1 MKTNT
6 LLLTLLTIFSLLF
19 FSCSTPKSLVK
30 LEPTQ
35 DATKWL
41 YGQEFARDSVA
52 GIIYEAGFDQIVEPN
67 YLFDFDITN
76 RSNLEILIDPQ
87 NFYYIPLNDSLQPI
101 ANEFYYALD
110 PEKEILDIEKRLSI
124 TEARRKSSIALSIVG
139 LGVDIATAAI
149 TATDHNPHNDYIR
162 TDMFNTVQIGNVAN
176 EFEAADLTELRDSW
190 SQSTIRKTTLEPG
203 FSMKGKVFFPFF
215 PKAKYLQF
223 VLPVDDQ
230 QVQILFQ
237 QNYIPVRERNKK

>member
-1 MKTNT
+1 MKTKI
-6 LLLTLLTIFSLLF
+6 LLLTLFTISSLLF

-35 DATKWL
+35 EATKWL

-52 GIIYEAGFDQIVEPN
+52 GIIYEVGFDQIVETN

-87 NFYYIPLNDSLQPI
+87 NFYYIPLNDSLQPL
-101 ANEFYYALD
+101 ADEYFYALD
-110 PEKEILDIEKRLSI
+110 PEKEILNIEKRLSI
-124 TEARRKSSIALSIVG
+124 TEARRKNSIALSIVG

-149 TATDHNPHNDYIR
+149 TATDHNPHNDFLR
-162 TDMFNTVQIGNVAN
+162 TDMFNAVQAGNVVN
-176 EFEAADLTELRDSW
+176 EYQAADLMQLRDSW
-190 SQSTIRKTTLEPG
+190 SESTIRKTTLEPG
-203 FSMKGKVFFPFF
+203 FSMKGKVFFPVF

-223 VLPVDDQ
+223 VLPVDNQ
-230 QVQILFQ
+230 PVRILFQ
-237 QNYIPVRERNKK
+237 QNYIPARDRNNK